1 MAGPTIGYATMQVVP
16 SMRGVRAAIAG
27 DGDWDR
33 AGDDA
38 GDRVSRS
45 FGSRLGSGLA
55 TAAKVGAIAFTAA
68 LAGGIALGSQS
79 IDAASNLAE
88 TMSKSNTVFGESAE
102 VVEEWSRTSST
113 AFGQSQQQALEA
125 ASSFG
130 NMFAQLGIGS
140 GQAAGM
146 SLQMTE
152 LASDFASF
160 HNADITEVLTAQQAA
175 FRGEYDALQRFVP
188 TINAAAVEMEALR
201 MTGKETTAELT
212 AQDKALAAQSLMLA
226 NAGDAMGDFAR
237 TSDGLANKQR
247 IMSAQFQDLK
257 ARIGQALIPA
267 MAAVVGII
275 STKVIPKVGELA
287 DQWMPRLRDAFAA
300 VVDWVQTN
308 WPTIQAILVGVWEAY
323 VSYWNTVAEPVL
335 RALLDVARNVVAWIV
350 ENWPQI
356 QATAEQVF
364 TALSTAA
371 QAVVDWFKEN
381 WPQIRATIEGVVV
394 WLRDEAWPVVQQ
406 IIGFLVTEFGG
417 LVAWVQENW
426 PKIRQTIEDVIMA
439 IRIVIETTVAVIQE
453 IWARWGEEITL
464 IVSTTWETIKSVIQ
478 AAIDVVRGIIDT
490 VTALIRGDWSAAWEG
505 IKTILQGVLDAIVA
519 ILEGFVTT
527 IQTLLKVAWDLV
539 KLGASLAWDGIKS
552 VISDAWEG
560 IKSAASD
567 AVDSVVETVKGIPG
581 LVLDALGDLSD
592 LLFDAGKALIQ
603 GFIDGILSM
612 AGSVKDT
619 LGGITSKLTSWKGP
633 ESLDKVILV
642 GSGHLVM
649 DGFLRGLQD
658 RESRIRSY
666 LGGLTSEMSLMP
678 ANNYATDT
686 STSRMLADRSASA
699 TTTPSR
705 PERWRGVVQIGDREF
720 EAYMT
725 TLVDSYVGAQR

>member
-1 MAGPTIGYATMQVVP
+1 MAGPTIGYATMQIVP

-88 TMSKSNTVFGESAE
+88 TMSKSNTVFGESARA
-102 VVEEWSRTSST
+102 VEEWSQTSST

-267 MAAVVGII
+267 MSAVVGII

-287 DQWMPRLRDAFAA
+287 DEWMPRLREAFAS
-300 VVDWVQTN
+300 VVDWVQAN
-308 WPTIQAILVGVWEAY
+308 WPTMQAILQALWDGLQSAWTNIVQ
-323 VSYWNTVAEPVL
+323 PVL
-335 RALLDVARNVVAWIV
+335 ALLLDAFRAVSAWIV

-356 QATAEQVF
+356 SATATQVF
-364 TALSTAA
+364 ATLSAAA
-371 QAVVDWFKEN
+371 QTVVDWFKEN
-381 WPQIRATIEGVVV
+381 WPQIRATIEAVVA

-406 IIGFLVTEFGG
+406 IIGLLVAEFGG

-426 PKIRQTIEDVIMA
+426 PKIRQTVEDVITA
-439 IRIVIETTVAVIQE
+439 IRIVIETTVAVIRE
-453 IWARWGEEITL
+453 IWARWGEEITT
-464 IVSTTWETIKSVIQ
+464 IISTTWETIKSVIQ

-519 ILEGFVTT
+519 ILQGFVTT
-527 IQTLLKVAWDLV
+527 VTTLLSVAWQGI
-539 KLGASLAWDGIKS
+539 GAAFG
-552 VISDAWEG
+552 VAWEG
-560 IKSAASD
+560 FKGIVSG
-567 AVDSVVETVKGIPG
+567 AVDGIVGFIQGIPG
-581 LVLDALGDLSD
+581 KLLEWVGALGDAAAS
-592 LLFDAGKALIQ
+592 
-603 GFIDGILSM
+603 
-612 AGSVKDT
+612 
-619 LGGITSKLTSWKGP
+619 LGGAIWDGLIGAVEGLGDAIWNAIKGGFNSIIGAWNGLSFSLPEVDTHIPGVGKVGGWSIDTPNLPYFHDGGIVGGARGQDILAVLQAGEMVVDAATTRMLTQSAGTRAARNAP
-633 ESLDKVILV
+633 LIGEVHNHNNVDA
-642 GSGHLVM
+642 
-649 DGFLRGLQD
+649 DGF
-658 RESRIRSY
+658 
-666 LGGLTSEMSLMP
+666 
-678 ANNYATDT
+678 
-686 STSRMLADRSASA
+686 
-699 TTTPSR
+699 
-705 PERWRGVVQIGDREF
+705 WRG
-720 EAYMT
+720 ANALAA
-725 TLVDSYVGAQR
+725 LV